1 MTLEGEQEQEGA
13 HDVLILAL
21 RRAAEQVHSSLK
33 ASSSSSISSSSSS
46 ASSSSST
53 RPPPPPPLPPSSLVQ
68 QQQQPPVQPP
78 TSIASKYARPQPSSS
93 SSSTS
98 NNSNQQSTHQHQLHN
113 TNTNNNNNNQKT
125 PLTPANQRALDAA
138 KTPFAAAVAEADAAF
153 AELLSKTRSKLAQTR
168 AAKSATTDAKHRLDQ
183 AVLKEKSWKYER
195 DHLRRL
201 IAKMRAHE
209 YIYNDIQLHD
219 IDDFLAKAKPSVSSS
234 SSSTVKKRRIDDT
247 SDVNGIMEDDDGVI
261 HVDDMDTTVD
271 EIEEGQDND
280 DLTVYTNE
288 HQLMLNRL
296 QFELRERKRLKT
308 SQDAL
313 TAQKLLL
320 LKQNETKRIELESVD
335 RDLESLLKATLP
347 LQERLHVTVTKSRV
361 EAADAQALPRPL
373 FVLYQQVLDWNDLK
387 KDDPIKL
394 EIINKSQQQPNGI
407 ATTPS
412 MMDVDNPTTNSPN
425 SKKPATP
432 SPTSSYNKPHDYSLK
447 LTLPLPQP
455 TIQPSTTTTPP
466 QKHITLHFH
475 HLPKQQIVIL
485 EPVSTS
491 TQQQQTTTT
500 TTTPMNQPHV
510 SQTFTLHA
518 LFHGDTTGID
528 SPNPASAAR
537 FNAKEAGGLAYHWVQ
552 RICGLYFPGMAE
564 LADDDCGGDRDGN
577 DGGAAVAGVMM
588 RGLVERVVQGVRRR
602 FMALEEVGRGLSGAV
617 SGRLPVAVN
626 AVSTGAGVGVGVGV
640 GAGGARVVGWKD
652 VKDDEGDCC
661 VKGMVTVEV
670 RGAQLGAKKR
680 RVVFLCEL
688 GWRYPDVAAKFSFVQ
703 EEEVGGAGDIVLEP
717 SETVNDILQIVNG
730 KAHDLVDAYVDGK
743 QNLVAVYQLAKLVA
757 CLGAASAAIG
767 SKVIF
772 DNVY

>member
-33 ASSSSSISSSSSS
+33 ASSSSISSSSS
-46 ASSSSST
+46 
-53 RPPPPPPLPPSSLVQ
+53 
-68 QQQQPPVQPP
+68 VQPP

-93 SSSTS
+93 SSTTS
-98 NNSNQQSTHQHQLHN
+98 NNNNNSNQQSTHQQQLH
-113 TNTNNNNNNQKT
+113 NNNNQKT

-219 IDDFLAKAKPSVSSS
+219 IDDFLAKAKPSASSS
-234 SSSTVKKRRIDDT
+234 SSSTTKKRRIDDS

-455 TIQPSTTTTPP
+455 TTQPSTTTITTTPP

-491 TQQQQTTTT
+491 TQQQQTTIAT
-500 TTTPMNQPHV
+500 NQPHV

-564 LADDDCGGDRDGN
+564 LADDDCGDRDGN

-602 FMALEEVGRGLSGAV
+602 FVALEEVGRGLSGAV
-617 SGRLPVAVN
+617 SARLPVAVN

-703 EEEVGGAGDIVLEP
+703 EEEVGGTGDIVLEP
-717 SETVNDILQIVNG
+717 SETVNNILQIVNG

-767 SKVIF
+767 SK
-772 DNVY
+772 